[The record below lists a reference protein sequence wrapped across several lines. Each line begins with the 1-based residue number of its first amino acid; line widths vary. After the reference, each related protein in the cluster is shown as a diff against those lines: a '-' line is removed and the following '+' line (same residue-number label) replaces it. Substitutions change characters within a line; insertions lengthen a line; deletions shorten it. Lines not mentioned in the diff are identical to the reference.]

1 MTSKQTLPDLRKVK
15 SVSLKGLFCLRKGET
30 GVVQLIY
37 VRVEDAVDE
46 TDAGAFV
53 GVLVG
58 EFNVD
63 FPETAGEGG

>member
-1 MTSKQTLPDLRKVK
+1 MES
-15 SVSLKGLFCLRKGET
+15 
-30 GVVQLIY
+30 VVQLIY
-37 VRVEDAVDE
+37 VRVEDAVHE

-58 EFNVD
+58 ELDVD